1 MIVTSIGESM
11 RSLVFIAAVTATMM
25 GCDWKYESLEATK
38 EIKAVKAEMA
48 FLNNLQEPQ
57 TATVYSLEPAQKGE
71 GATDFH
77 GFKILGEIKL
87 QPENVTEA
95 ALEFKDAAESFKDG
109 LALPG
114 CFNPRYGIRVT
125 KGGKTYDYALSYEC
139 SHLRGYDGNKIY
151 DFDAAGNPKVLKDLF
166 AAANIPQS
174 TPPAAA
180 PEASAAPTSSATD
193 SK

>member
-1 MIVTSIGESM
+1 M
-11 RSLVFIAAVTATMM
+11 RFLLGTMM
-25 GCDWKYESLEATK
+25 AATVLSGCDFKFDSLEATK
-38 EIKAVKAEMA
+38 EVKAVKAEMA

-57 TATVYSLEPAQKGE
+57 TAIVYSLDPTQKGD

-77 GFKILGEIKL
+77 GFKVLGEIKL
-87 QPENVTEA
+87 NPEDVTEA

-139 SHLRGYDGNKIY
+139 NHLRGYDGGKVY
-151 DFDAAGNPKVLKDLF
+151 DFDAAGNPRVLKDLF
-166 AAANIPQS
+166 TNANIPQS
-174 TPPAAA
+174 TPPATT
-180 PEASAAPTSSATD
+180 PTPTSSITEA
-193 SK
+193 K

>member
-1 MIVTSIGESM
+1 MRFLFGTLIASIA
-11 RSLVFIAAVTATMM
+11 LV
-25 GCDWKYESLEATK
+25 GCDFKFDSLEATK
-38 EIKAVKAEMA
+38 EVKAAKAEMA

-57 TATVYSLEPAQKGE
+57 TATVYSLEPSQKGE

-87 QPENVTEA
+87 QPEDVTEA
-95 ALEFKDAAESFKDG
+95 ALEFKDAAESYKDG

-139 SHLRGYDGNKIY
+139 NHLRGYDGNKTY

-166 AAANIPQS
+166 TASNIPQS
-174 TPPAAA
+174 TAA
-180 PEASAAPTSSATD
+180 EATAATPTSGATD